1 MSEILVTF
9 SAIQQAQTDCA
20 GTAAKLNGQ
29 LSDLR
34 AYLAPMVSTWTGAAA
49 ENYDAKQRQWDR
61 AAADLNEILG
71 LISRALGAAV
81 DDFRAA
87 ESSNASI
94 WA

>member
-9 SAIQQAQTDCA
+9 SAIQQAQADCA
-20 GTAAKLNGQ
+20 STAANLNGQ
-29 LSDLR
+29 LSDLK

-49 ENYDAKQRQWDR
+49 ENYNAKQRQWDQ

-71 LISRALGAAV
+71 QISRALGAAG
-81 DDFRAA
+81 DDFQAA
-87 ESSNASI
+87 ENSNASI